1 MEWNRPVDVLLVDDV
16 EENLL
21 ELRTFLQHPSRN
33 LVTASSGEDA
43 LARMQEHDF
52 AAVVLDIHLPGISG
66 FDVAEHMRREPRT
79 RRVPILFVTAVM
91 QQPQDVF
98 VGYEVGAVDYLFRP
112 IDPHVLRS
120 KVAILCDLWIQRH
133 VIEEKN
139 AQLERQLAEID
150 TLRGLIPVC
159 ARCHRIRDA
168 DGLWERC
175 VSYMRKHTLAE
186 FTHTIC
192 DSCSEV
198 LYPDEPSE

>member
-1 MEWNRPVDVLLVDDV
+1 MDDLGSRVEVLIVDDV

-21 ELRTFLQHPSRN
+21 ELTTFLEHPRRR
-33 LVTASSGEDA
+33 LITAPDGEAA
-43 LARMQEHDF
+43 LARLEEHDF
-52 AAVVLDIHLPGISG
+52 AAVVLDVHLPGLSG
-66 FDVAEHMRREPRT
+66 FDVAERMRRDSRT
-79 RRVPILFVTAVM
+79 QHVPILFVTAVM

-98 VGYEVGAVDYLFRP
+98 VGYEVGAVDYLLRP

-120 KVAILCDLWIQRH
+120 KLTILCDLWSQRRI
-133 VIEEKN
+133 IEEKN
-139 AQLERQLAEID
+139 AQLERHLAEIE

-175 VSYMRKHTLAE
+175 VSYLTRRTEAE

-192 DSCSEV
+192 ETCSEV
-198 LYPDEPSE
+198 LYPD